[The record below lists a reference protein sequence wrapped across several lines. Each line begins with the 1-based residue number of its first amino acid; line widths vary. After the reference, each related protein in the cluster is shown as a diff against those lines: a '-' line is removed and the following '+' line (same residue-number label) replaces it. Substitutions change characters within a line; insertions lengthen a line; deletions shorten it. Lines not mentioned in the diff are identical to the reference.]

1 MMFCTLPD
9 FWVYLSVGSKLWWG
23 PGSGRTVVLFIRHF
37 QTPTKEGWIWIEI
50 CMWEGVEE
58 GEGFQP
64 EGFYLFF
71 EVRGKVS

>member
-1 MMFCTLPD
+1 M
-9 FWVYLSVGSKLWWG
+9 
-23 PGSGRTVVLFIRHF
+23 LFIRHF